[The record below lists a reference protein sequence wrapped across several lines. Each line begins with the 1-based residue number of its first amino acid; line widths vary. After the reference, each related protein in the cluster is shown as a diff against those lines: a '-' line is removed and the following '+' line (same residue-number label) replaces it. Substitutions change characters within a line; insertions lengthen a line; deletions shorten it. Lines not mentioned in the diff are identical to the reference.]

1 MWPWFVNESL
11 FENIPTYFE
20 ACVCVCLYGGV
31 LCCLKKLT
39 TVYMCVCVSVWGGV
53 VLFKET
59 DNGVYVCM
67 CVLLFKETD
76 NGVYVCV
83 CVCVLLFDNGVYV
96 CIRMQD
102 V

>member
-1 MWPWFVNESL
+1 M
-11 FENIPTYFE
+11 
-20 ACVCVCLYGGV
+20 